1 VLYRDLMD
9 QIVTAK
15 LQLTSLL
22 REPSDADVQAAQEL
36 LTSLEAEARA
46 LGEEPA
52 AAPVHYAM
60 GRVWTERLGDPQS
73 AATCYQNAYD
83 LDPKYRPN
91 LEAARR
97 LFAAEASWERSLALH
112 QREAATLKDPAA
124 KAESMRAQARL
135 LQRELHR
142 PAEAA
147 ALIQQALALSPDH
160 PALLQAAVDAAS
172 SSGDQVLSVK
182 LLLRSAAALKDD
194 VQKALLLRRAVL
206 LLEVLQQE
214 AANRQGEI
222 GPPVHNAD
230 GSPLPGPGELDQ
242 MLQEAL
248 RRLLSA
254 CPGDPIALSGLVQ
267 RARSQGAWDELL
279 TLSRAQAERTGAA
292 SDRLV
297 AASVAAH
304 KLSRTTEALEDV
316 RAALADAPQDAALL
330 ALQCDL
336 VAAAAPKDL
345 PAALA
350 ARALASPEASE
361 RADLRI
367 VAATYALAPLDREQL
382 LSEAL
387 AENPGDAAAI
397 ALHSRLVAG
406 RDPAAAA
413 ERFAALGEAL
423 EGHSADEAA
432 AFAAEAALW
441 FERAGQREQAADRAR
456 RALTQVPNQPQA
468 LRVLERQLPFLGA
481 QSELARLLEEAAA
494 SAPRWQGAELLS
506 RAAALLSDLPAPAQ
520 LETEAAASDG
530 GETQTLEIPPAARAL
545 ELAQRA
551 TELARGLT
559 GPRWLE
565 AWTLLSLRCSDASSL
580 GKSLEARA
588 ASAPGN
594 EAAELLLEAGELAR
608 VTGDDARAAALLRR
622 AQKADP
628 SAAQVRRAM
637 LLLPSLP
644 VAERLTLLA
653 EEASAAD
660 PHRAAALHA
669 ERAALLEA
677 EGHADEAVSACANAL
692 ATGGADLAVLR
703 RLARLQLRRGE
714 LEAALAILVQIAHG
728 SGEETGPSRADAF
741 CRAAEVAEWRL
752 HDLPR
757 AEELYSE
764 AARAFP
770 GSVHA
775 QAARVRLRC
784 WLGRWA
790 DAADAAEE
798 LSKVSSKVQ
807 KREALRMAA
816 TLRAFRTEEPKQAEG
831 LFRQLLAEEPGD
843 LDAMA
848 ALLWLTRGS
857 YAISSAE
864 QARERIELRGKLA
877 SRCQDPRLAALLR
890 AESAEDR
897 LAAGERDQG
906 IAEYRRALALNPHDR
921 VALDL
926 VEDALRASGQRQ
938 LLADHL
944 AFRCAYE
951 DGTTRAALSLQQA
964 ELFAEDGQLEKAA
977 TAYRQAL
984 SSDPSSLLAVRGAR
998 KIAEAMGD
1006 KGEVM
1011 RLLSKEA
1018 SLSHDPGLAA
1028 GSLIEAALLAEDL
1041 GDSEQ
1046 ALAHLTSVLD
1056 RDPRNEE
1063 VAASLR
1069 RLHGEHG
1076 AQELVTLFER
1086 IGATHKEKTAGAY
1099 AWTRAG
1105 RIQLDELQ
1113 DAQAAFI
1120 SAGRGL
1126 KIFADLPEA
1135 LELRADAGEVAGR
1148 WADAADAL
1156 SKRLA
1161 LSDSGAAPLG
1171 GALTA
1176 PVLKLRLGKLYA
1188 EKLDAGEKAL
1198 PLLLGQIDQ
1207 VAMGTL
1213 AKLAPHARQLPP
1225 PEATPIYRKLLEGF
1239 PVPSQAPNETAG
1251 TPTKAQIAE
1260 WTDELGRGCLA
1271 LGEKAEALAA
1281 FRRAFQLEPR
1291 NRAALQHVAELTG
1304 EQNPLEAIAV
1314 WRQLLELSPAR
1325 AEPLHA
1331 LVPLFTRTGRSD
1343 AAFCAAATLVGLADA
1358 NADER
1363 AVHEAIARLPPAAEV
1378 PQLGDLPALRGLG
1391 DEGAVRDLLLAAAP
1405 ELQLAFP
1412 TELTG
1417 RGERVKGDNPV
1428 RRVCAA
1434 LARAL
1439 GQAEPALY
1447 LSKTEPEVV
1456 APVAG
1461 EAPGLLVGLEAPRR
1475 YPPRLQRFLYARSL
1489 AHLRRGTHVL
1499 ASWTA
1504 PRLGQLAGALV
1515 QLCAPPG
1522 TDGSRL
1528 PVPDAKLLE
1537 KLGKALSPEA
1547 RTRLAPLAQ
1556 QAAAETTS
1564 FEQLALGL
1572 RESAERVALVLCG
1585 DPAAGLSMVSL
1596 ECPGG
1601 LDRPEVARLA
1611 RFAVSET
1618 FLGLR
1623 AR

>member
-1 VLYRDLMD
+1 MD
-9 QIVTAK
+9 QIVTAS

-36 LTSLEAEARA
+36 LSSLEAEARA

-73 AATCYQNAYD
+73 AATCYQNAFE

-97 LFAAEASWERSLALH
+97 LFAAEASWEKSLALH

-124 KAESMRAQARL
+124 RAESLRAQARV

-147 ALIQQALALSPDH
+147 ALIQQALGLSPDH
-160 PALLQAAVDAAS
+160 PALLQAAVEAATS
-172 SSGDQVLSVK
+172 AGDQVLSVK

-214 AANRQGEI
+214 ATRRQGEI
-222 GPPVHNAD
+222 APPVHHAD
-230 GSPLPGPGELDQ
+230 GTPLPGPGELDQ

-267 RARSQGAWDELL
+267 RARAEGAWDELL

-297 AASVAAH
+297 SASVAAH
-304 KLSRTTEALEDV
+304 KLARTTEALEDV

-330 ALQCDL
+330 ALACDL
-336 VAAAAPKDL
+336 VAASDPKAL
-345 PAALA
+345 PAALH

-367 VAATYALAPLDREQL
+367 VASTYALAPLDREQL

-397 ALHSRLVAG
+397 ALHSRLVAD

-423 EGHSADEAA
+423 EGHSAEEAA

-456 RALTQVPNQPQA
+456 RALAQVPNQPQA
-468 LRVLERQLPFLGA
+468 LRVLERQLPFLGGQA
-481 QSELARLLEEAAA
+481 ELARLLEEAAGA
-494 SAPRWQGAELLS
+494 APRWQGAELLS

-520 LETEAAASDG
+520 LEAETQAE
-530 GETQTLEIPPAARAL
+530 GETQTLEVPPASRAL

-551 TELARGLT
+551 TELSRGLT

-565 AWTLLSLRCSDASSL
+565 AWTLLSLRCSDATAL
-580 GKSLEARA
+580 GRSLEARA

-608 VTGDDARAAALLRR
+608 ATGDDNRAAALLRR

-628 SAAQVRRAM
+628 AAAQVRRAL
-637 LLLPSLP
+637 LLLPPLP

-714 LEAALAILVQIAHG
+714 LEPALAILVQIANG
-728 SGEETGPSRADAF
+728 SGDETGPSRADAF

-757 AEELYSE
+757 AEELYGE

-798 LSKVSSKVQ
+798 LSRVSSKVQ

-816 TLRAFRTEEPKQAEG
+816 TLRAFRTEEPKLAES
-831 LFRQLLAEEPGD
+831 LFRQLLTEEPGD

-857 YAISSAE
+857 YAISTAE
-864 QARERIELRGKLA
+864 QGRERIELRGKLA

-926 VEDALRASGQRQ
+926 VEDALRASGQKQ

-977 TAYRQAL
+977 AAYRQAL
-984 SSDPSSLLAVRGAR
+984 AIDPSSLLAVRGAR
-998 KIAEAMGD
+998 KIAETLGD
-1006 KGEVM
+1006 KAEVM

-1046 ALAHLTSVLD
+1046 ALTHLTSVLD

-1069 RLHGEHG
+1069 RLHGEHA
-1076 AQELVTLFER
+1076 AQELVALFER

-1099 AWTRAG
+1099 AWTQAG
-1105 RIQLDELQ
+1105 RIQLDELK

-1120 SAGRGL
+1120 SAGRAL
-1126 KIFADLPEA
+1126 KVFADLPEA
-1135 LELRADAGEVAGR
+1135 LELRADAGEMAGR

-1161 LSDSGAAPLG
+1161 LSDSGAAPLA
-1171 GALTA
+1171 GALTV

-1198 PLLLGQIDQ
+1198 PLLLGQLDQ

-1213 AKLAPHARQLPP
+1213 AKLAPHARSLAP
-1225 PEATPIYRKLLEGF
+1225 PESTPIYRKLLEGF
-1239 PVPSQAPNETAG
+1239 PVPPESG
-1251 TPTKAQIAE
+1251 SPTKAQIAE

-1271 LGEKAEALAA
+1271 LGEKEEALAA

-1291 NRAALQHVAELTG
+1291 NRGALQHVAELTG
-1304 EQNPLEAIAV
+1304 EQHPAEAIGV

-1325 AEPLHA
+1325 AEALHA
-1331 LVPLFTRTGRSD
+1331 LVPLFTRIARPD
-1343 AAFCAAATLVGLADA
+1343 AAFCAAAALVGLAEA
-1358 NADER
+1358 SGDER
-1363 AVHEAIARLPPAAEV
+1363 AVHEAVAKLPPAAEV
-1378 PQLGDLPALRGLG
+1378 PQLGELLALRGQG
-1391 DEGAVRDLLLAAAP
+1391 DEGAARDLLVAAAP

-1412 TELTG
+1412 TELAG

-1439 GQAEPALY
+1439 GQPEPALY

-1456 APVAG
+1456 SPVAG

-1475 YPPRLQRFLYARSL
+1475 YPPRSLRFLYARSL
-1489 AHLRRGTHVL
+1489 AHLRRGTQVIS
-1499 ASWTA
+1499 SWTA
-1504 PRLGQLAGALV
+1504 PRLGQLTAALV

-1522 TDGSRL
+1522 TDVSRL
-1528 PVPDAKLLE
+1528 PVPDQKLLE

-1547 RTRLAPLAQ
+1547 RARLAPLAQ

-1564 FEQLALGL
+1564 FELLALGL

-1585 DPAAGLSMVSL
+1585 DPAAGLSVVSL

-1601 LDRPEVARLA
+1601 LDRSEVARLV